1 MSASTGIAIQR
12 WTQKYFRDLDEV
24 YSDIYEN
31 RQFNGIYLTMLV
43 MAGLIAVLGLLINS
57 PAVIIGAMLISPLM
71 GPILSCG
78 LALTLA
84 DWDLGKKV
92 CGTSFSVSSKLFL

>member
-1 MSASTGIAIQR
+1 MGVPRKLFEWLRKLQPDFKDLEAI
-12 WTQKYFRDLDEV
+12 
-24 YSDIYEN
+24 YSDLYQG
-31 RQFNGIYLTMLV
+31 RQFDAVYVIMLV
-43 MAGLIAVLGLLINS
+43 LSSLISLLGLLVNS

-84 DWDLGKKV
+84 E
-92 CGTSFSVSSKLFL
+92 